1 MTKVSLTLD
10 SDVVR
15 EARERVGPRE
25 LSAYVNAAL
34 RQRLQ
39 HDRLAEFLAEADEEA
54 GRSRGR
60 APESTR
66 AGCTRSSGVRRRI
79 RR

>member
-10 SDVVR
+10 ADLVR

-25 LSAYVNAAL
+25 FSAYVNAAL

-39 HDRLAEFLAEADEEA
+39 HDRLAEFLSAADEEA
-54 GRSRGR
+54 GPV
-60 APESTR
+60 PEQDIEDAR
-66 AGCTRSSGVRRRI
+66 KWFRP
-79 RR
+79 

>member
-1 MTKVSLTLD
+1 MPVTKVSLTLD
-10 SDVVR
+10 SDLVR

-39 HDRLAEFLAEADEEA
+39 HDRLTEFLTTADAEAGPVPEEDIEEA
-54 GRSRGR
+54 
-60 APESTR
+60 
-66 AGCTRSSGVRRRI
+66 RRWFRP
-79 RR
+79 

>member
-1 MTKVSLTLD
+1 VAVTKVSLTLD
-10 SDVVR
+10 SDLVR

-39 HDRLAEFLAEADEEA
+39 HDRLAEFLAAADDEA
-54 GRSRGR
+54 G
-60 APESTR
+60 AVPEEDIE
-66 AGCTRSSGVRRRI
+66 AARRWFRP
-79 RR
+79 

>member
-54 GRSRGR
+54 GPVTDEDIEE
-60 APESTR
+60 A
-66 AGCTRSSGVRRRI
+66 RRWFRP
-79 RR
+79 